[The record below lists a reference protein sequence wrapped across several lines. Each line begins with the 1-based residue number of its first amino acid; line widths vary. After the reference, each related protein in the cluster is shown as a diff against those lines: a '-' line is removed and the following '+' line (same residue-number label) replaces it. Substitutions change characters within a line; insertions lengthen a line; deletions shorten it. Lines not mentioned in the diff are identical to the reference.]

1 MNTQAE
7 LAARCDD
14 IARLSREALTWIN
27 DDENAEKVAPRKKEL
42 AKLLHK
48 GARRAERLGK
58 SAQTK
63 MSVSVFGPS
72 QAGKSFLVSV
82 LARPKDGR
90 LVADFNGPGGKLDY
104 ISKINPAGD
113 GESTGL
119 VTRFTMSKDPTP
131 DRFPIK
137 LNLLTEAD
145 IARTIINSFYE
156 DGDQSEPQ
164 PDAEMLKLHSQSHSP
179 KASGPEIA
187 GMSFE
192 EVYEIAEYVEKT
204 FGKVAYAAGL
214 RGFWDEAAQLAP
226 RMSIPDRGA
235 FLSILWGGYQE
246 LTDLYVKLASALQRI
261 DHSEVIYAGLD
272 ALQPRDTSI
281 IDVNTLQGLFAP
293 EEQDTLQ
300 VQTPSGKVTL
310 LNRAIICA
318 LAAELVFPM
327 ETQPSEFFA
336 ETDLLDFPGARNR
349 FELPLAKTLE
359 RPEEAVT
366 NMLLRGKVAYLF
378 DRYVANQEITSML
391 LCVPD
396 SNMETLSLPGLVE
409 NWIEMTHGATPAER
423 ANADCILFFVMTK
436 FDKHLGE
443 SASGG
448 TSSERFER
456 RMDASLLKGF
466 GKVADSWVHKWSNTA
481 PFQNCFWLRNP
492 NYFVEGLINYNED
505 DTEREIRPEKVDRVQ
520 ELKQGCLATPAV
532 QSHFKDPVRAWDAA
546 LTLNDGGVGYLTEEL
561 TRVCKPESKF
571 RQISQ
576 QVEAIAKTIQ
586 AEMAGYHVS
595 DDIEKRIEEKQ
606 TLAGEIIDQL
616 ELTLQGHRF
625 GALLSALSVDQ
636 DQIQDRI
643 SRVPTTVRLTNVT
656 QSEPLARTAQSGAVS
671 AALRPAAASRPAA
684 PMRPAALR
692 PARPQAS
699 AQAASAVLDAPRS
712 SKAERVKP
720 QIQTMTLEAFQ
731 ADTAID
737 VWIEGLSNLRDDD
750 TRLAVF
756 HLLPETASGLIAE
769 MIHGFQRLGCR
780 DQMLNSLRE
789 ISFGLT
795 VDKQAA
801 PAAIVCSET
810 VNGFVT
816 TLGGAD
822 LPDAERPEI
831 PLPDGGVRRPFEP
844 RVASDSGFDLPRIA
858 RPAHS
863 ETWTDWVFTLEALL
877 VGNAKDGASG
887 SINIEQN
894 MRIGQILSGLGK
906 QGAIPGVGRSA

>member
-1 MNTQAE
+1 MGAQAE
-7 LAARCDD
+7 LANRCDD
-14 IARLSREALTWIN
+14 IARLSREALDWIN

-42 AKLLHK
+42 AKLLRK
-48 GARRAERLGK
+48 GARRAERLGR

-90 LVADFNGPGGKLDY
+90 LVADFNGPGGTLDY
-104 ISKINPAGD
+104 ISQINPAGD

-131 DRFPIK
+131 DGFPIK

-164 PDAEMLKLHSQSHSP
+164 PDAEMLKAHAKTHSG
-179 KASGPEIA
+179 KASGPEQP

-192 EVYEIAEYVEKT
+192 EIYEIAEYVEKT

-226 RMSIPDRGA
+226 RMAVADRGA
-235 FLSILWGGYQE
+235 YLSILWGGYKE
-246 LTDLYVKLASALQRI
+246 LTDLYVKLASALQTI
-261 DHSEVIYAGLD
+261 DNAEVIYTGLD

-281 IDVNTLQGLFAP
+281 IDVNTLQGLFNP
-293 EEQDTLQ
+293 DTQDTLK
-300 VQTPSGKVTL
+300 VQTASGKVAS
-310 LNRAIICA
+310 LNRAVICA

-327 ETQPSEFFA
+327 QSQPSEFFA

-359 RPEEAVT
+359 QPEEAVT

-423 ANADCILFFVMTK
+423 AKADCILFFVMTK
-436 FDKHLGE
+436 FDKHLI
-443 SASGG
+443 STASGAEPY
-448 TSSERFER
+448 ERFER

-466 GKVADSWVHKWSNTA
+466 GKVADSWVHKWSDTA

-492 NYFVEGLINYNED
+492 YYPIEAMIRYED
-505 DTEREIRPEKVDRVQ
+505 EREIEIIPDKVPEVAK
-520 ELKQGCLATPAV
+520 LKAGCLEAEPV
-532 QSHFKDPVRAWDAA
+532 RRHFKDPERAWEAA
-546 LTLNDGGVGYLTEEL
+546 LGLNDGGVSYLVDEL
-561 TRVCKPESKF
+561 TQVCKPESKL

-576 QVEAIAKTIQ
+576 QVEAVASTIL
-586 AEMAGYHVS
+586 AELAGYHVS
-595 DDIEKRIEEKQ
+595 DDIEKRIEEKRA
-606 TLAGEIIDQL
+606 LAAEIIDRL

-636 DQIQDRI
+636 ELIQDRI
-643 SRVPTTVRLTNVT
+643 SRVPSTVRITNVT
-656 QSEPLARTAQSGAVS
+656 QGEQVVKPRAGAD
-671 AALRPAAASRPAA
+671 AAASVGAA
-684 PMRPAALR
+684 PLRPGAPTRPAALR
-692 PARPQAS
+692 PGRPAPPPAAPAEAGATDTLVEERPAEAAAR
-699 AQAASAVLDAPRS
+699 
-712 SKAERVKP
+712 
-720 QIQTMTLEAFQ
+720 IQTMTPEVFQ
-731 ADTAID
+731 ADTAVDI
-737 VWIEGLSNLRDDD
+737 WIEGLSKLRDDEH
-750 TRLAVF
+750 RLAVF
-756 HLLPETASGLIAE
+756 QLTPENAAGLIAE
-769 MIHGFQRLGCR
+769 MVHGFQRLSYRGR
-780 DQMLNSLRE
+780 MLETLRR

-810 VNGFVT
+810 INNFVT

-822 LPDAERPEI
+822 MAPEERPVI
-831 PLPDGGVRRPFEP
+831 PLPNGETRHAFDPPPV
-844 RVASDSGFDLPRIA
+844 SDSAFDLPAVA

-863 ETWTDWVFTLEALL
+863 DTWTDWVFTLEALF
-877 VGNAKDGASG
+877 VGNAKDGESG
-887 SINIEQN
+887 SVNIEQN
-894 MRIGQILSGLGK
+894 LRIGQILNGL
-906 QGAIPGVGRSA
+906 AR